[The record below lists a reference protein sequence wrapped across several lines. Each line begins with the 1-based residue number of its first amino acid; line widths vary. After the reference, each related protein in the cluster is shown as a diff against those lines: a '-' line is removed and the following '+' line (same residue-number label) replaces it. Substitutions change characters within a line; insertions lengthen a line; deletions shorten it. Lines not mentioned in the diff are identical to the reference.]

1 MRTFASDNNSG
12 VHPEV
17 LAALAAVNSGHQIAY
32 GDDDVTRRLE
42 SRFREL
48 FGEQTESF
56 LAFGGTGAN
65 ILGLM
70 SVMRPYH
77 AVICTDC
84 AHIHVDE
91 CGGPEKLTG
100 SKLLDVPAP
109 LGKLTPESVDTQYH
123 GIGDYH
129 HVQPRV
135 ISITQNTEH
144 GTVYTRDEVR
154 ALADYAH
161 ARNMILHMDGAR
173 LSNAAAALG
182 CSLRA
187 ITADCGVDVVTFG
200 GTKNG
205 LMGAEAVLFFG
216 PEAKQRSA
224 DFKFLRKQHAQLASK
239 MRFLA
244 AQFEALLAGDDGNA
258 GAPAS
263 AQNGNAAPKSPLAA
277 PLWLRNARHAN
288 AMAQLLSQEVQK
300 IPELRLAYPT
310 EANGVF
316 VVVPQRLIA
325 PLQQRC
331 FFYMWNEKQS
341 IARWM
346 CSWDTTEEDVHRF
359 IAMVKEILG

>member
-12 VHPEV
+12 IHPEV
-17 LAALAAVNSGHQIAY
+17 LAAIAAANTGHQVAY
-32 GDDDVTRRLE
+32 GDDPHTQRLE
-42 SRFREL
+42 ARFREE

-56 LAFGGTGAN
+56 LAFNGTGAN
-65 ILGLM
+65 VLGLM
-70 SVMRPYH
+70 SLTRSYN

-84 AHIHVDE
+84 AHINVDE

-100 SKLLDVPAP
+100 CKLLDVPAP
-109 LGKLTPESVDTQYH
+109 LGKLTVEAVDAQYH

-129 HVQPRV
+129 HVQPHV
-135 ISITQNTEH
+135 VAITQNTEL
-144 GTVYTRDEVR
+144 GTLYTRDEVR

-161 ARNMILHMDGAR
+161 ARGMALHMDGAR
-173 LSNAAAALG
+173 IANAAAALG
-182 CSLRA
+182 CSLREA
-187 ITADCGVDVVTFG
+187 TVDCGVDVLTFG

-224 DFKFLRKQHAQLASK
+224 DFKFLRKQNAQLASK

-244 AQFEALLAGDDGNA
+244 VQFEALLTGDMKGSK
-258 GAPAS
+258 GH
-263 AQNGNAAPKSPLAA
+263 
-277 PLWLRNARHAN
+277 PLWRRNASHAN
-288 AMAQLLSQEVQK
+288 AMAKLLSEEVQK
-300 IPELRLAYPT
+300 IPELKLAYPT

-316 VVVPQRLIA
+316 VVVPKRIIA

-331 FFYMWNEKQS
+331 FFYMWNEKES

-346 CSWDTTEEDVHRF
+346 CSWDTTEEDVHSF
-359 IAMVKEILG
+359 IAAVKELLK